1 MKRSL
6 NVSIN
11 LFFSFTRQFSHW
23 GVFQFLD
30 VTGLAKR
37 FTGQKD
43 TMEKP
48 ERTFW
53 PTNISLV
60 DNILRAKGK
69 EEADVSRITFPLIP
83 LFAADVPGAESVSS
97 LAIEHMDKGS
107 SLCLWV
113 RGDQEHFQSI
123 FLRLVS
129 SALTSNCWVY
139 QEFCNINW
147 FPSCWVTLLYFKC
160 LYYTLSDVT
169 GPSASYLQ
177 KLFDV
182 SCLPLSPLPFSS
194 FLQVYSYLYS
204 YYLLVFQEVRKLET
218 RQY

>member
-6 NVSIN
+6 NVSID

-23 GVFQFLD
+23 GIFQFLD

-53 PTNISLV
+53 PTNISLA

-97 LAIEHMDKGS
+97 LAIQHMDKGS
-107 SLCLWV
+107 SLSLWV

-123 FLRLVS
+123 FLCLVS

-160 LYYTLSDVT
+160 LYSTRCQTWLGHLLLISKNCLMSFVCHCLLFHFLH
-169 GPSASYLQ
+169 SYKFIHIYILII
-177 KLFDV
+177 
-182 SCLPLSPLPFSS
+182 
-194 FLQVYSYLYS
+194 Y
-204 YYLLVFQEVRKLET
+204 
-218 RQY
+218 